1 MFNQI
6 YYNVPSACR
15 NNHSN
20 RIHLTLTR
28 SGLCLLVILKM
39 KHIPNVHYNNIL
51 CDPKVKMTC
60 SFTETI
66 TLMLNGKIFFTPT
79 FFTFQFIF

>member
-1 MFNQI
+1 
-6 YYNVPSACR
+6 
-15 NNHSN
+15 
-20 RIHLTLTR
+20 
-28 SGLCLLVILKM
+28 M

-66 TLMLNGKIFFTPT
+66 TLMLKGKIFFTPT
-79 FFTFQFIF
+79 FFTFQFIFKKYEILYYVPGHI